1 MEPGLLATAREFISG
16 YWPHVSAGAVAA
28 AATVGTA
35 IFAYI
40 RRPKSSPTEAGPY
53 FTDAALLSPPL
64 TRPAYS
70 DRMAYVLAEM
80 SDLAYY
86 QFEGQRGFSETV
98 RSLARSRCSPDSD
111 AWLGSIRLS
120 QPNVRSLRTFVVV
133 LHHDA
138 GIIHRMKR

>member
-1 MEPGLLATAREFISG
+1 MEPDLLATAREFISE
-16 YWPHVSAGAVAA
+16 YWPQVSAGAVAA

-53 FTDAALLSPPL
+53 FTEAALLSPPL

-70 DRMAYVLAEM
+70 DRMAYVLVEM

-86 QFEGQRGFSETV
+86 QFEGQHGFVDDFLKTPVYRIVNSSEIVPRV
-98 RSLARSRCSPDSD
+98 RPLAR
-111 AWLGSIRLS
+111 A
-120 QPNVRSLRTFVVV
+120 
-133 LHHDA
+133 
-138 GIIHRMKR
+138 

>member
-16 YWPHVSAGAVAA
+16 YWPHVSGGAEAV

-40 RRPKSSPTEAGPY
+40 RRPKSLPTKAGPY
-53 FTDAALLSPPL
+53 FTEAALLSPPL

-86 QFEGQRGFSETV
+86 QFEGQRGH
-98 RSLARSRCSPDSD
+98 RRRCGGERDVVGSD
-111 AWLGSIRLS
+111 RRHER
-120 QPNVRSLRTFVVV
+120 P
-133 LHHDA
+133 
-138 GIIHRMKR
+138 